1 MRHWLGST
9 NRGSLGQTSVCV
21 RSTRMKVCV
30 CVCRPLGV
38 HSSVSSSVMTCKT
51 SVVPEADGPAQCR
64 IAPDNAN
71 NVSCMLIPNHA
82 CAHTGLL
89 RECRVSSISRGV
101 LARASGTRGPK
112 DGVKEGDG
120 SRPRCRKALRA
131 CPIPV
136 FNFKFEI

>member
-1 MRHWLGST
+1 M
-9 NRGSLGQTSVCV
+9 
-21 RSTRMKVCV
+21 CV

-38 HSSVSSSVMTCKT
+38 HSFVSCSVMTCKT
-51 SVVPEADGPAQCR
+51 SAVPEADGPAQCR

-101 LARASGTRGPK
+101 LARASGMRGPK
-112 DGVKEGDG
+112 DGVERVTEVD
-120 SRPRCRKALRA
+120 RA
-131 CPIPV
+131 ANCGLAGLSHPCV
-136 FNFKFEI
+136 DFKFVI